1 MKYDAH
7 ARAATL
13 QLIRLYDRHKVDH
26 VLADHI
32 DEVDCVFCSMEE
44 SISKL
49 RDPHAR
55 SLVWDHYLGLTGAL
69 QK

>member
-1 MKYDAH
+1 MNLDAH

-26 VLADHI
+26 VLQGYA

-55 SLVWDHYLGLTGAL
+55 SLLWDHYIGFTGAL